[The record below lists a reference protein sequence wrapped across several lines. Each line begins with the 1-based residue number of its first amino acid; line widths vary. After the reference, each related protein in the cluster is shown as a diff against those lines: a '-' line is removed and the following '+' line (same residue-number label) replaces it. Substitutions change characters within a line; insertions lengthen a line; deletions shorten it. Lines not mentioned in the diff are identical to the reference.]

1 VVQKI
6 ISILSLS
13 LILVACN
20 ENTVKL
26 PILGERYFDEQL
38 KDTVYHTIP
47 KIFLQD
53 HYGNSFDNAQ
63 LEGKPYVAD
72 FFFTSCP
79 TMCPVM
85 TTQMKRIQSKVVDK
99 INLLSISIDFKHDTP
114 ERMQAYIEK
123 NHINTKNWF
132 FLRGDEEQLKEVGDY
147 GFFTAFGEDD
157 KAPGGYYH
165 SSYFYLIDSKKR
177 IRGIYD
183 GMMEEDVDKLINDI
197 EILINEH

>member
-1 VVQKI
+1 MVQKV
-6 ISILSLS
+6 SILA
-13 LILVACN
+13 LVLLLLVGC
-20 ENTVKL
+20 ESQPKL
-26 PILGERYFDEQL
+26 PILGERFFDAER

-47 KIFLQD
+47 KISLQD
-53 HYGNSFDNAQ
+53 HYGNRFDNAQ

-85 TTQMKRIQSKVVDK
+85 TTQMKRIQNKVGDK

-123 NHINTKNWF
+123 NHIDTKNWF

-157 KAPGGYYH
+157 QAPGGYYH

-197 EILINEH
+197 NILINEH

>member
-6 ISILSLS
+6 ISILIISLAV
-13 LILVACN
+13 VACKN
-20 ENTVKL
+20 NAPTL
-26 PILGERYFDEQL
+26 PILGERYFDEEL
-38 KDTVYHTIP
+38 NDTVYHTIEN
-47 KIFLQD
+47 IR
-53 HYGNSFDNAQ
+53 
-63 LEGKPYVAD
+63 LENHLGTAFEYSKVDGKPFVAD

-79 TMCPVM
+79 TMCPIM
-85 TTQMKRIQSKVVDK
+85 TTQMKRVQNKIGDK
-99 INLLSISIDFKHDTP
+99 LNFLSISIDYKHDTP

-123 NHINTKNWF
+123 NHIDTKNWF
-132 FLRGDEEQLKEVGDY
+132 FLRGTEEQLREVGDY

-165 SSYFYLIDSKKR
+165 SSYFYLVDSKKR

-197 EILINEH
+197 QILLHEH

>member
-1 VVQKI
+1 MVQKI

-85 TTQMKRIQSKVVDK
+85 TTQMKRIQNKVGDK

-123 NHINTKNWF
+123 NHIDTKNWF
-132 FLRGDEEQLKEVGDY
+132 FLRGNEEQLKEVGDY
-147 GFFTAFGEDD
+147 GFFTAFGADEQ
-157 KAPGGYYH
+157 ATGGYYH